1 MVEFKPGQTI
11 PMEYGGELK
20 VISTLGRGGQ
30 GIVYLVEYNNLKYA
44 LKWYD
49 MDKMRD
55 PQAFRKNLEVNIK
68 DGPPSDKFLWPKY
81 LTKMGIN
88 DSFGYL
94 MTLRPPEYDSFV
106 DILIIL
112 MLFFSNKLSLFISL
126 IFCSKLFFDF
136 LIE

>member
-1 MVEFKPGQTI
+1 MVEFKHGQTI
-11 PMEYGGELK
+11 PMEYGGELR

-81 LTKMGIN
+81 LTKMDN
-88 DSFGYL
+88 DGSFGYL
-94 MTLRPPEYDSFV
+94 MALRPPEYDSFV
-106 DILIIL
+106 DIE
-112 MLFFSNKLSLFISL
+112 MVVVDCFHYCHNY
-126 IFCSKLFFDF
+126 
-136 LIE
+136 